1 MELLP
6 IYLCKD
12 IKHSKFM
19 ATTITVKIND
29 DNFIKIQVGN
39 EYRFVEGTEENLV
52 ISVRG
57 EVRKRYPRSY
67 RYGGRKDFYQVVT
80 PKPNAS
86 GYLQVN
92 VPIRN
97 TTTLVHRLVAEAFI
111 DNPQGYTEI
120 DHLNRNKLDN
130 SVANLRW
137 VTHSE
142 NMRNSTMHKVRS
154 SWENI
159 VAEDLVTGEIYEF
172 SRSRDIV
179 PFSLSRGWGRG
190 WSTAIHR
197 KLENGGGVAYQLYWQ
212 VKNKRNTR

>member
-1 MELLP
+1 ME
-6 IYLCKD
+6 IT
-12 IKHSKFM
+12 IK
-19 ATTITVKIND
+19 VNND
-29 DNFIKIQVGN
+29 LIRVQVEN
-39 EYRFVEGTEENLV
+39 DEYRFVEGTEENMI
-52 ISVRG
+52 ISANG
-57 EVRKRYPRSY
+57 EVLKRYPKSY
-67 RYGGRKDFYQVVT
+67 RYGGRKDYYEYVH
-80 PKPNAS
+80 PKQNVA

-92 VPIRN
+92 VPVRN
-97 TTTLVHRLVAEAFI
+97 TTDLVHRLVAEAFLEK
-111 DNPQGYTEI
+111 PEGYGKVEI
-120 DHLNRNKLDN
+120 DHRNHNKLDN

-154 SWENI
+154 SWKNI
-159 VAEDLVTGEIYEF
+159 VATDLVTGEVYEF

-197 KLENGGGVAYQLYWQ
+197 KLEAGGGVAYQLYWQ

>member
-1 MELLP
+1 
-6 IYLCKD
+6 
-12 IKHSKFM
+12 M
-19 ATTITVKIND
+19 ATILVKKGNSL
-29 DNFIKIQVGN
+29 FKLSVGN
-39 EYRFVEGTEENLV
+39 DEYRFVDGTEENLV
-52 ISVRG
+52 VSVNG
-57 EVRKRYPRSY
+57 DILKRYPKSY
-67 RYGGRKDFYQVVT
+67 RYGGRKDYYQVVNV
-80 PKPNAS
+80 KPNAS

-97 TTTLVHRLVAEAFI
+97 TTTLVHRLVAETFI

-142 NMRNSTMHKVRS
+142 NMRHSTMHKARS

-159 VAEDLVTGEIYEF
+159 VAEDLVTGGIYEF
-172 SRSRDIV
+172 SRSREIV

-197 KLENGGGVAYQLYWQ
+197 KLEQGGGTAYQFYWQ
-212 VKNKRNTR
+212 VKKVTD

>member
-1 MELLP
+1 
-6 IYLCKD
+6 
-12 IKHSKFM
+12 M
-19 ATTITVKIND
+19 ATITVKIND

-39 EYRFVEGTEENLV
+39 SDFRFVDGTEENLV
-52 ISVRG
+52 ISSQG
-57 EVRKRYPRSY
+57 EVLKRYPRSC
-67 RYGGRKDFYQVVT
+67 RYGGRRDYYQVVNV
-80 PKPNAS
+80 KPNAS
-86 GYLQVN
+86 GYLQIN
-92 VPIRN
+92 VPIRG

-120 DHLNRNKLDN
+120 DHVNRDKSDN

-142 NMRNSTMHKVRS
+142 NMRNSTMHKARS

-172 SRSRDIV
+172 SRSRDII
-179 PFSLSRGWGRG
+179 PFARQHHWGRG

-212 VKNKRNTR
+212 VKNKKNTR

>member
-1 MELLP
+1 
-6 IYLCKD
+6 
-12 IKHSKFM
+12 M
-19 ATTITVKIND
+19 ATVILVKKGNS
-29 DNFIKIQVGN
+29 FIELSVGN

-52 ISVRG
+52 VSVNG
-57 EVRKRYPRSY
+57 DILKRYPKSY
-67 RYGGRKDFYQVVT
+67 RYGGRKDFYQVVNV
-80 PKPNAS
+80 KPNAS

-142 NMRNSTMHKVRS
+142 NMRNSTMHKARS

-159 VAEDLVTGEIYEF
+159 VATDLVTGEVYEF

-197 KLENGGGVAYQLYWQ
+197 KLEQNGGTAYGFYWQ
-212 VKNKRNTR
+212 VKKVTD